1 MSRKLTVVIM
11 VIGLAAGA
19 GSIAA
24 APAVLRAYGPG
35 GPFGPMNECARLF
48 TAQTGIKVT
57 VVAGPEGGWIA
68 RAKQDAD
75 LIFGG
80 AEYMLSQFI
89 LRHPGLV
96 DLATVTSLW
105 VRRAGIL
112 VRKGNPKGIRGLS
125 DLARP
130 GVRLLVVAGA
140 GQVAMWE
147 DLAGRRGLIPK
158 IRKNIGLIVPNTARG
173 LAAWQKR
180 PDLDAWVNFAS
191 WALRKKGLFD
201 VVNIPDRDNLY
212 RGTPI
217 AVTAISRHRLAAL
230 RFIRFLKS
238 PRAHAVFRKWGWK

>member
-1 MSRKLTVVIM
+1 MSRRWVVGITVL
-11 VIGLAAGA
+11 GLALGA
-19 GSIAA
+19 GPAAA
-24 APAVLRAYGPG
+24 APVTLRAYGPG

-68 RAKQDAD
+68 RAKKDAD
-75 LIFGG
+75 LVFGG

-96 DLATVTSLW
+96 DLKTVTSLW
-105 VRRAGIL
+105 IRRAGIL
-112 VRKGNPKGIRGLS
+112 VRRGNPKGIRGLA

-130 GVRLLVVAGA
+130 GIKLLVVAGA

-147 DLAGRRGLIPK
+147 DMAGRLGLIPK
-158 IRKNIGLIVPNTARG
+158 IRGNIALIVPNTARG

-191 WALRKKGLFD
+191 WARRKKDLFD
-201 VVNIPDRDNLY
+201 VVQIPDRDNVY

-217 AVTAISRHRLAAL
+217 AVTAISRNRGAAL
-230 RFIRFLKS
+230 RFIRFLQG
-238 PRAHAVFRKWGWK
+238 PRAHAVFRRWGWK